1 MRMFAKFIFCTCMGW
16 RIQGDLPSLKKYVII
31 VVPHTSWHDFY
42 IGLLVRKILATKIN
56 YIGKKELF
64 RPPYGWFFRWQ
75 GGTPIDRHHR
85 SNTVDAIAQ
94 LFQEHDEFRLALS
107 PEGTRKKV
115 NQWRTGFYFIA
126 KKAIVPIVMVAFD
139 FGKKKVIIAPPFYP
153 TDSQEKDFEYMYRNF
168 KGVEGK
174 NKENS
179 FEVE

>member
-107 PEGTRKKV
+107 RREL
-115 NQWRTGFYFIA
+115 
-126 KKAIVPIVMVAFD
+126 
-139 FGKKKVIIAPPFYP
+139 
-153 TDSQEKDFEYMYRNF
+153 EK
-168 KGVEGK
+168 
-174 NKENS
+174 S
-179 FEVE
+179 